1 MKASAWGILLIIIGL
16 IGLSLMV
23 FFGQVSTSNDQ
34 TFYSLKEV
42 VEAAMYDSVDLV
54 AYREGYTVTSADGK
68 KTNYPPGTVRID
80 KDTFMEMFIRR
91 YAESIDNARNYK
103 ISFYEINEF
112 PPKVALRVEYGEDK
126 STLGYVTKDYEFTV
140 SKDIVSILEGRE

>member
-54 AYREGYTVTSADGK
+54 AYREGYTVTSADG
-68 KTNYPPGTVRID
+68 TNYPPGTVRID

-91 YAESIDNARNYK
+91 YAESIDNARNRIKNK
-103 ISFYEINEF
+103 IRNLLDN
-112 PPKVALRVEYGEDK
+112 K
-126 STLGYVTKDYEFTV
+126 KD
-140 SKDIVSILEGRE
+140 